1 MRDTSF
7 AYRHGLAWV
16 GLSLALA
23 LHVTDE
29 ALNGFLSYYNP
40 AVRRIREDFP
50 LLPLPTFEFE
60 WWLTGLILA
69 VMISLAGATLAFRG
83 RPWTI
88 PASYLYGGLMCLNA
102 LGHLGASIFNQR
114 LMPGVLSSPVLLV
127 AALMMIVRAFELKRS
142 REMAVVHLPAQRPAE
157 ASR

>member
-1 MRDTSF
+1 
-7 AYRHGLAWV
+7 V

-40 AVRRIREDFP
+40 AVRRIREEIP

-60 WWLTGLILA
+60 WWLAGLILA
-69 VMISLAGATLAFRG
+69 VMVSLAASTFAFRG

-88 PASYLYGGLMCLNA
+88 PASYIYGGLMCLNA

-127 AALMMIVRAFELKRS
+127 AALVMIVRAFEFRRS
-142 REMAVVHLPAQRPAE
+142 RETEMLHRPA
-157 ASR
+157 